1 MGKFF
6 NFLAKNMIGKSPDR
20 KQKHMFLANL
30 MDFIDPGHQ
39 LCLLADEIDWAGFE
53 KGFAGLYSSVGCPAK
68 PVRLMVG
75 LLVLKQVYNLADE
88 TVMEEWVSNPYFQYF
103 CGETVFQ
110 WKFPCDPSDLVHFRH
125 RIGEA
130 GVEKILAASILIHG
144 EEVLEEAVSIDTTV
158 QEKNITYP
166 TDTKLAIKII
176 KKCRNVA
183 KLEGIELRQSY
194 KFVVKKLLLVANSK
208 SPKMAK
214 QRRRAKRQIKT
225 IAGRLVRELRRKLSA
240 DALAKH
246 GTNIE
251 IFERVLTQKKDDKD
265 KVYALHALE
274 VACIAKG
281 KIHKKYEFGSKVSL
295 STTQKSNVIVA
306 AVSFQGNPNDNKTL
320 EKTLDQQERMTGVRP
335 KKAFVDRGYKS
346 REIGTTLVT
355 APGNG
360 NGKTKYE
367 KRRDRECFRRRA
379 AIEPLI
385 GHTKSDFGMD
395 RNYLKGSPGDAINAM
410 LAATA
415 SNFKNWMRKTVAQ
428 LIFVLNYLRTTCR
441 KFGFEA
447 IKTFSTHPGSC
458 NVKTIPSPTST

>member
-1 MGKFF
+1 
-6 NFLAKNMIGKSPDR
+6 
-20 KQKHMFLANL
+20 
-30 MDFIDPGHQ
+30 MDWG
-39 LCLLADEIDWAGFE
+39 GFE
-53 KGFAGLYSSVGCPAK
+53 EGFAPLYSTVGCPAK

-75 LLVLKQVYNLADE
+75 LLILKQVYGLADE

-144 EEVLEEAVSIDTTV
+144 EKVLEEAVSIDTTV

-166 TDTKLAIKII
+166 TDTKLAVKII
-176 KKCRNVA
+176 KKCRRIA
-183 KLEGIELRQSY
+183 KAEGIRLRQSY
-194 KFVVKKLLLVANSK
+194 KFVVKGLLLTANSK

-214 QRRRAKRQIKT
+214 QRRSAKRQIKT
-225 IAGRLVRELRRKLSA
+225 IAGRLVRELQRKLSKEG
-240 DALAKH
+240 LERH
-246 GTNIE
+246 RENIE
-251 IFERVLTQKKDDKD
+251 IFERVLAQKKDDKN
-265 KVYALHALE
+265 KIYSLHALE

-281 KIHKKYEFGSKVSL
+281 KVHKKYEFGSKVSL
-295 STTQKSNVIVA
+295 STTQKSNVITA
-306 AVSFQGNPNDNKTL
+306 AVNFQGNPNDNKTL
-320 EKTLDQQERMTGVRP
+320 EKTLEQQERLTGVRA

-346 REIGTTLVT
+346 REIGRTLVT

-367 KRRDRECFRRRA
+367 KSKLRKCFRRRA

-385 GHTKSDFGMD
+385 GHAKSDFGMD
-395 RNYLKGSPGDAINAM
+395 RNYLKGETGDAINAM

-415 SNFKNWMRKTVAQ
+415 SNFRSWMRKAVAQ
-428 LIFVLNYLRTTCR
+428 LIFVPNYLRIMCR

-447 IKTFSTHPGSC
+447 IMRFPDDAGCC
-458 NVKTIPSPTST
+458 NVKTCARLAST